1 MAGDFSRGAQG
12 PVDYGRTDSFGGGRA
27 VDYNTSRNDY
37 DRSAAGP
44 MRNGGGSVATSGYG
58 TGYSDVGYG

>member
-1 MAGDFSRGAQG
+1 MASDYSRGAPG
-12 PVDYGRTDSFGGGRA
+12 PVDYGRADNYSSGRA

-44 MRNGGGSVATSGYG
+44 MRNGGGAVAASAYG
-58 TGYSDVGYG
+58 TGYTDVSYG